1 MLNKPEY
8 EFLKTDKHLG
18 NNICLLTYGGSI
30 AYGTNLPTSDIDI
43 RGIAI
48 NTKEEL
54 LTGNCFEQ
62 VIDEKTDTTIYS
74 INKIFKLLS
83 NCNPNVIELLGC
95 KEYLLSNDVGKL
107 LLDNRHLFLSKRAIY
122 TFGGYATSQLRR
134 LENKTFVNI
143 SQSKQEEYILRSLF
157 NSNEDFSSKYNITGF
172 NCYIDKSLKE
182 DYDTEIYI
190 DWDIKHIPI
199 RDIQDYF
206 NTASQVI
213 KSYNSVGKRN
223 ESALSKN
230 KIAKHSMHL
239 VRLLYM
245 LLDILYKG
253 EIITYREKEH
263 DLLMDIRN
271 GKYLDEKGI
280 PNKEFYEI
288 LNELENKVEYAKTDK
303 AVVVPDKVDMTK
315 INELLYNVN
324 YRSLEI

>member
-95 KEYLLSNDVGKL
+95 KEYLLLNDIGKL

-134 LENKTFVNI
+134 LENKTFDNI

-182 DYDTEIYI
+182 EYDTEIYI

-253 EIITYREKEH
+253 EIITYRENEH

-315 INELLYNVN
+315 ISELLYDIN
-324 YRSLEI
+324 YRSLEL